1 MNRIVLP
8 AVASIAILFAAG
20 GAAFALT
27 GGADD
32 ETANGRIE
40 AAENDGDG
48 EDTGGDG
55 VSQPDGGGGGAA
67 GICAEGTVDCNDTP
81 GDLPA
86 VDGDPEAPV
95 SHPAEPPYGGDG
107 DAVNPAACTADNDYE
122 PCKSQAVALAI
133 EDAAGRFGREPVL
146 VSVEYVQWP
155 DASLGNPQ
163 PGMAYA
169 EVITPGFRIILTTG
183 GDSGWWQDHP
193 AELQY
198 HTDLAGNLS
207 FVD

>member
-1 MNRIVLP
+1 MNRLVLP
-8 AVASIAILFAAG
+8 AIASIAILFAAG

-27 GGADD
+27 GGSDD
-32 ETANGRIE
+32 EPADGRIE
-40 AAENDGDG
+40 AAENGG
-48 EDTGGDG
+48 EDAAGGA
-55 VSQPDGGGGGAA
+55 AA
-67 GICAEGTVDCNDTP
+67 GICIEGTVDCNDTP

-86 VDGDPEAPV
+86 DDGEPDGPI
-95 SHPAEPPYGGDG
+95 SHPAEPPYSGDDG
-107 DAVNPAACTADNDYE
+107 DAVNPAACTAENDYE

-133 EDAAGRFGREPVL
+133 EDAAGRIGREPVL
-146 VSVEYVQWP
+146 ISVGYVEWP

-169 EVITPGFRIILTTG
+169 EVITSGFKITLDA
-183 GDSGWWQDHP
+183 GDN
-193 AELQY
+193 EMEY